1 MTIYALKRCL
11 IGIAL
16 LWVTVTLVF
25 IAIHTVPGD
34 PARIVLAGQG
44 SGSEI
49 DPAALAET
57 RARLGLDRPILLQ
70 YFSYL
75 LGVVTL
81 DLGSSF
87 RNGTPVLE
95 LLAERLPNTL
105 ELVGTAVLV
114 ALIVGV
120 LIGILAAKPKGALAQ
135 FLSTLTS
142 IGVSLPV
149 YVTGTVLVFAFAVS
163 LQILPAGGF
172 VSWSDDPAKHFSLL
186 VLPTIAIAVGLS
198 SVIARVTK
206 SAILETQEHD
216 FVRTAHSLGLA
227 PGRAF
232 RTAVLRNSLVPV
244 VTIVGLELG
253 TLLGSTVI
261 IERVFNWPG
270 LSALLVDAV
279 TNRDYPIVQG
289 VVLLT
294 AALFII
300 VNIIVDVLYGV
311 LNPRVRQVA

>member
-1 MTIYALKRCL
+1 MAIHIFKRCL

-44 SGSEI
+44 SGANI

-57 RARLGLDRPILLQ
+57 RARLGLDQPVLIQ
-70 YFSYL
+70 YFDYL
-75 LGVVTL
+75 RGIVTL
-81 DLGSSF
+81 NLGDSF
-87 RNGTPVLE
+87 RTGAPVLQTIG
-95 LLAERLPNTL
+95 ERLPNTL
-105 ELVGTAVLV
+105 ELVGIAVLV
-114 ALIVGV
+114 SLVVGV
-120 LIGILAAKPKGALAQ
+120 LLGILAARAKGFGSQAL
-135 FLSTLTS
+135 SVLTS
-142 IGVSLPV
+142 VGVSLPV
-149 YVTGTVLVFAFAVS
+149 YVTGTVLVFAFAVT
-163 LQILPAGGF
+163 LKMLPAGGF
-172 VSWSDDPAKHFSLL
+172 TEWSDDPGKHVALL
-186 VLPTIAIAVGLS
+186 VLPTIAIAIGLS

-206 SAILETQEHD
+206 SSILETQEQD
-216 FVRTAHSLGLA
+216 FVRTARSLGMK

-232 RTAVLRNSLVPV
+232 GTAVLRNSLIPV
-244 VTIVGLELG
+244 VTVAGLELG

-261 IERVFNWPG
+261 VERVFNWPG

-279 TNRDYPIVQG
+279 SNRDYPIVQG

-294 AALFII
+294 AALFIA

-311 LNPRVRQVA
+311 LNPRVRQSA